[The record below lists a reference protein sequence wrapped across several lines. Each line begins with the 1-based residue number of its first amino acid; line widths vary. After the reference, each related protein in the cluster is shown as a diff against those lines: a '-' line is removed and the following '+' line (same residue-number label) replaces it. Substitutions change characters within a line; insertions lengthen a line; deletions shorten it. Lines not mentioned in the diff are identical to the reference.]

1 LSISA
6 FLRDKLP
13 TFSPYEI
20 YDSTRRPP
28 PMIEE
33 LIEVLRYRDLLAQLV
48 SRNIKV
54 RYKRSILG
62 VAWTMLNP
70 LLMMIVLT
78 LVFSNIFHMT
88 VEHYPVYVLSAL
100 ILWNFFS
107 QTTLVAMTELV
118 WGGSLLNRI
127 HVPRTIF
134 ALSAV
139 GTGLV
144 NLLLALVPLALIMLV
159 MGVPLTPALLFLPVS
174 ILFTTMFALG
184 VGLFLSVL
192 AIDFADVADIY
203 QIVLTAWMY
212 LTPIIYPKDIVPTQY
227 QSLFN
232 LNPMYHLLEIFRTPL
247 YAGTLPGPYKIAVAG
262 IVALTTLLVGWWF
275 FTRKADEFAY
285 RV

>member
-1 LSISA
+1 
-6 FLRDKLP
+6 
-13 TFSPYEI
+13 
-20 YDSTRRPP
+20 
-28 PMIEE
+28 
-33 LIEVLRYRDLLAQLV
+33 
-48 SRNIKV
+48 
-54 RYKRSILG
+54 
-62 VAWTMLNP
+62 ML
-70 LLMMIVLT
+70 
-78 LVFSNIFHMT
+78 MT
-88 VEHYPVYVLSAL
+88 
-100 ILWNFFS
+100 
-107 QTTLVAMTELV
+107 
-118 WGGSLLNRI
+118 
-127 HVPRTIF
+127 
-134 ALSAV
+134 
-139 GTGLV
+139 
-144 NLLLALVPLALIMLV
+144 
-159 MGVPLTPALLFLPVS
+159 GVPLTPALLFLPVS